1 MCCFIACAVLLLFVQ
16 QNSAEKLPLKFGTKT
31 PYHFDNSSFSKPVG
45 CKPVHIN
52 MVLRH
57 GSRYPSK
64 GDRSDFKEIVQK
76 LNALYNA
83 SSGSH
88 SKNLSLPWDWPSD
101 WEIAKNKELAER
113 GEKEHYG
120 IAKRILAKFPE
131 VFLNRSYWDRYYKF
145 VSSDSAR
152 TAQSAMS
159 FAYGLFEGKGTVGSA
174 KFQPVAVTFSGPED
188 NDKVLRPSDVCPR
201 YEKDIEDGGGLQ
213 QYEDF
218 KTGSEI
224 KKVTEKLGER
234 LNVSGKLELQ
244 AEELFNLCAFAV
256 LLQND
261 LSWCSLFEKEDAEVL
276 EYLNDLEAYY
286 EHSYG
291 NELSYQIICPLVG
304 EIVDTIKEFTEERE
318 TSGIFRFSGSGTLT
332 SLFTILGLFK
342 DSVPLRADN
351 YEKQT
356 GRKFR
361 TSENTPMAANV
372 AFVLYECSSR
382 EGNSEFKVQLV
393 INEGPVGM
401 PCCYGNTTCSLQ
413 KFLSCYEDIGKKCDF
428 EGMCQMPTTS
438 SVSSK
443 PTQAS
448 AASHVHLGLGGVL
461 VVLFTAINCGRF
473 LFHA

>member
-1 MCCFIACAVLLLFVQ
+1 MEMSRPVHLFIIVCAVLPLFVQ
-16 QNSAEKLPLKFGTKT
+16 QISGEKLPFKFGTKT
-31 PYHFDNSSFSKPVG
+31 PYHFDTSSFSKPVG
-45 CKPVHIN
+45 SCKPVHIN

-57 GSRYPSK
+57 GSRYPSG
-64 GDRSDFKEIVQK
+64 GDRKYLKEIVQRF
-76 LNALYNA
+76 NALYNA
-83 SSGSH
+83 SSGFH
-88 SKNLSLPWDWPSD
+88 YKNLSLPWDWPAD
-101 WEIAKNKELAER
+101 WKIADKNELAQR

-120 IAKRILAKFPE
+120 IAKRILAKFPD
-131 VFLNRSYWDRYYKF
+131 VFLNRPYWNRYYKF
-145 VSSDSAR
+145 ISTDKAR

-188 NDKVLRPSDVCPR
+188 NDKVLRPSDACPR
-201 YEKDIEDGGGLQ
+201 YEKDIEDGGVLQ

-218 KTGSEI
+218 KTSSEI
-224 KKVTEKLGER
+224 KKVTEKLEER

-244 AEELFNLCAFAV
+244 AEELFKLCAFGV
-256 LLQND
+256 LLQD
-261 LSWCSLFEKEDAEVL
+261 DQSWCSLFEKEDAEVL

-304 EIVDTIKEFTEERE
+304 EIVDTIKEFIKERE
-318 TSGIFRFSGSGTLT
+318 TYGIFRFAHSESLT

-382 EGNSEFKVQLV
+382 GGNSEFKVQLV

-428 EGMCQMPTTS
+428 EGMCQIPTKS
-438 SVSSK
+438 SAESVNLRVCGISF
-443 PTQAS
+443 P
-448 AASHVHLGLGGVL
+448 L
-461 VVLFTAINCGRF
+461 VLFLATI
-473 LFHA
+473 LFR